1 MQGLAERF
9 GGDADAILTEG
20 VKLNLEGGSWVLMLP
35 DPDNPRFYV
44 YAEADSST
52 NGSTNSSDKGSRDGS
67 DGLVSE
73 YAGLVE
79 DIIESE

>member
-1 MQGLAERF
+1 
-9 GGDADAILTEG
+9 
-20 VKLNLEGGSWVLMLP
+20 MLP
-35 DPDNPRFYV
+35 DPDNPLFYV

-67 DGLVSE
+67 EGLVSE

-79 DIIESE
+79 DIIKSE